1 MKRLCSAAVSKTDT
15 TGLCFSP
22 ASSDVIA
29 QMLNLRTVYS
39 FVFHFRCIKLYSG
52 LVTGTHFFY
61 TVRGFSFWS
70 YSCQVNLGM
79 PNSLGPRR
87 LKIITP
93 LAFISHTV
101 PACQGLANVSQLF
114 D

>member
-52 LVTGTHFFY
+52 LVTELIFL
-61 TVRGFSFWS
+61 
-70 YSCQVNLGM
+70 YSQRV
-79 PNSLGPRR
+79 
-87 LKIITP
+87 
-93 LAFISHTV
+93 FILV
-101 PACQGLANVSQLF
+101 LQL
-114 D
+114 

>member
-39 FVFHFRCIKLYSG
+39 FAFHFRCINLYSG
-52 LVTGTHFFY
+52 LVTGTHFFIQSEGFHFGP
-61 TVRGFSFWS
+61 TV
-70 YSCQVNLGM
+70 V
-79 PNSLGPRR
+79 
-87 LKIITP
+87 K
-93 LAFISHTV
+93 
-101 PACQGLANVSQLF
+101 QLSSEF
-114 D
+114 GNAK